1 MLAPLESLER
11 GAIAAV
17 RPELLPFFRDVH
29 DHLRLVNEEVAA
41 QRDLLT
47 TVLEANMAVISVEQ
61 MRISVRQT
69 DAMKQLTVIATV
81 FLPLSFI
88 VAFFGQNFAWLN
100 RQTDSFAT
108 FAGLGGGGLLLAGLV
123 LFTFLRRSRVI

>member
-1 MLAPLESLER
+1 
-11 GAIAAV
+11 
-17 RPELLPFFRDVH
+17 
-29 DHLRLVNEEVAA
+29 
-41 QRDLLT
+41 
-47 TVLEANMAVISVEQ
+47 
-61 MRISVRQT
+61 
-69 DAMKQLTVIATV
+69 VIATV

-100 RQTDSFAT
+100 RQTDSFAA